1 MVLGIRLHCSGRTG
15 PVFRL
20 SLRLFRHSGFGRT
33 EIMAVATP
41 RFGTAGND
49 TMTGDVWV
57 PQPSGDPIYDPN
69 YWQDELHGL
78 GGDDA
83 LSGLGNDDWLY
94 GDAGNDVLR
103 GGDGNDLLAG
113 GVGADQLDGGA
124 GGDTA
129 SYADSGAGIT
139 VDLSQGAGSGGTAEG
154 DVLVSIE
161 SVTGSAFAD
170 HLTGIGARE
179 FHGGA
184 GDDVVAG
191 GNYMYGEAGDDVLMA
206 TISDARL
213 FGGDGFDTVS
223 YALAAT
229 GVAFGYFGL
238 VDNAPRYFFAG
249 VVPEPSLPNDAL
261 YSIEKII
268 GSQFA
273 DRLGYAD
280 ILVGG
285 AGDDVFISGASLWD
299 GGEGNDTVSYEQNPG
314 AVNLDLAQGE
324 ADGTIIS
331 VENVIGNSSNN
342 VLTGNGVANSL
353 RGGFGNDVLQGGAGA
368 DLLDGGG
375 GSDSASYAA
384 SSAGVTVS
392 LVTGGGSGGD
402 AAGDVLVSI
411 ESLTGSAFDDALTG
425 DGGGNVLNGGA
436 GNDILRGGAGP
447 DWLDGSAGNDLVSYW
462 DSSVGVTA
470 NLATGQG
477 SGGDA
482 QGDVYLGIEMLNG
495 SQGNDALTGNA
506 GANSLFGWGGT
517 DILRGGAGAD
527 RLDGG
532 AGTDLISY
540 WDSSVGVTVNLLT
553 GIGTGGDAQGDGYG
567 SVENV
572 NGSQGGDSLIG
583 NAVANVLNGYSG
595 ADSLNGGGGQ
605 DVLDGGAGKD
615 TLTGGADADR
625 FVFSAVGDS
634 VVGANADRI
643 ADFVR
648 SQGDKIDLSAIDAD
662 TGVAGNQAFTFIG
675 SGLFTHHAG
684 ELRAANTS
692 PGVTTIAGDVN
703 GDGVSDFHIVLTGN
717 FNLIAADFML

>member
-1 MVLGIRLHCSGRTG
+1 
-15 PVFRL
+15 
-20 SLRLFRHSGFGRT
+20 
-33 EIMAVATP
+33 
-41 RFGTAGND
+41 
-49 TMTGDVWV
+49 MTGDVFV

-78 GGDDA
+78 GGDDT
-83 LSGLGNDDWLY
+83 LSGLGNGDWLY
-94 GDAGNDVLR
+94 GDAGSDVLQ
-103 GGDGNDLLAG
+103 GGDGNDALTG
-113 GVGADQLDGGA
+113 GTGPDQLDGGA
-124 GGDTA
+124 GRDTA
-129 SYADSGAGIT
+129 SYADSGAGVS
-139 VDLSQGAGSGGTAEG
+139 VDLSQGTGSGGTAEG
-154 DVLVSIE
+154 DALVSIE
-161 SVTGSAFAD
+161 GVTGSAFAD
-170 HLTGIGARE
+170 HLTGNGASE
-179 FHGGA
+179 LHGGA
-184 GDDVVAG
+184 GDDVLVGAG
-191 GNYMYGEAGDDVLMA
+191 PWDGNDGYLYGEAGDDVFMA
-206 TISDARL
+206 SARGDRL

-229 GVAFGYFGL
+229 GVAFGYFGIA
-238 VDNAPRYFFAG
+238 DNAPHYFVAG
-249 VVPEPSLPNDAL
+249 VAPEPSLPSDSL

-299 GGEGNDTVSYEQNPG
+299 GGEGNDTISYEQNPG
-314 AVNLDLAQGE
+314 SVNLDLAQGE
-324 ADGTIIS
+324 ADGFIIS
-331 VENVIGNSSNN
+331 VENVIGNSSND
-342 VLTGNGVANSL
+342 VLTGNSVANSL
-353 RGGFGNDVLQGGAGA
+353 QGAFGNDVLRGGAGA
-368 DLLDGGG
+368 DLLNGGA
-375 GSDSASYAA
+375 GSDSASYAN

-392 LVTGGGSGGD
+392 LVTGSGSGGD

-411 ESLTGSAFDDALTG
+411 ESLTGSAFDDTLTG

-447 DWLDGSAGNDLVSYW
+447 DWLDGSSGNDLVSYW

-495 SQGNDALTGNA
+495 SQGNDALTGNT
-506 GANSLFGWGGT
+506 GANGLFGWGGD

-532 AGTDLISY
+532 AGTDLVSY

-553 GIGTGGDAQGDGYG
+553 GFGSGGDAQGDGYT

-572 NGSQGGDSLIG
+572 NGSQGGDTLIG
-583 NAVANVLNGYSG
+583 NAVANVLNGYAG

-634 VVGANADRI
+634 VVGAGADRI

-648 SQGDKIDLSAIDAD
+648 AQGDKIDLSAIDAV
-662 TGVAGNQAFTFIG
+662 TGVAGNQSFTFIG

-717 FNLIAADFML
+717 FALVAGDFVL